1 MKSQILAIEASEEN
15 KEVLN
20 EISSM
25 GREAMERMRDTVWAI
40 DSRKDKVE
48 NLIDKMRDH
57 AEKNLPLKKMKHVFI
72 NQVGDTKQF
81 IDPEKRQ
88 NIYLI
93 YKEAI
98 ANIMKIAMETR
109 LL

>member
-1 MKSQILAIEASEEN
+1 MKSRSLAIEATEEN

-57 AEKNLPLKKMKHVFI
+57 AEKNLPLKNETRFYQSGRRHQTVYW
-72 NQVGDTKQF
+72 
-81 IDPEKRQ
+81 PEKRQ
-88 NIYLI
+88 NIY
-93 YKEAI
+93 
-98 ANIMKIAMETR
+98 
-109 LL
+109 